1 MSGRQ
6 RVGFSVPA
14 AFSVLGLSC
23 IVVLPADERQT
34 LLLEISKK
42 ATAREWREISA
53 RIDKATAEIHSK
65 GYYIGIG
72 MLSPEVN
79 MGRRSFLPRS
89 QSDDDGVQLWWMLA
103 HSDAAKTCQ
112 GGPKLLKLADRVRRE
127 LETMSA
133 PYRID

>member
-79 MGRRSFLPRS
+79 MV
-89 QSDDDGVQLWWMLA
+89 GVPFYHAPSRTMMA
-103 HSDAAKTCQ
+103 FNC
-112 GGPKLLKLADRVRRE
+112 GGCSPIQTPQKLAKGGR
-127 LETMSA
+127 SC
-133 PYRID
+133 